1 MSQFPVEIDDS
12 QGINDALN
20 YLLSG
25 PAGLG
30 QNFEG
35 FAAYQSAF
43 IRPSVKQPWSLP
55 ATTELNP
62 SIYLDFTV
70 GNIQEF
76 VNPGQEIVVSF
87 VPQFTAPFE
96 YGDILEL
103 AGVVAAG
110 VDPNFYNDSY
120 TVLSCTTTEV
130 TLFTSGTYTWPGYVS
145 GGTIG
150 RNWLNAPLSQGLS
163 TDCNAHIN
171 VLGPTDQAFI
181 TAQLNL
187 SWQYNCTADNQY
199 HVIVSIVRNRGYA
212 DPSQGP
218 KGYLFVYDAVVSQ
231 KTFVKSVVTGTGT
244 QDLEAIFTTVLD
256 GPNLDF
262 GYYWYILEVQ
272 FAVPGSMT
280 VKEQVEP
287 WEIAVSGTR
296 FDQPDSLYSGLTPT
310 TVTGTGSGL
319 VVDVSIYDDLA
330 IPNYQTAPSPNTI
343 LTVTAGGVNYIIGD
357 QLTIPGTDL
366 GGTSPAND
374 MTLTINYPSAP
385 FDITIGQA
393 TMGLRSL
400 TAQVI
405 KQ

>member
-1 MSQFPVEIDDS
+1 
-12 QGINDALN
+12 
-20 YLLSG
+20 
-25 PAGLG
+25 
-30 QNFEG
+30 
-35 FAAYQSAF
+35 
-43 IRPSVKQPWSLP
+43 
-55 ATTELNP
+55 
-62 SIYLDFTV
+62 
-70 GNIQEF
+70 
-76 VNPGQEIVVSF
+76 
-87 VPQFTAPFE
+87 
-96 YGDILEL
+96 
-103 AGVVAAG
+103 
-110 VDPNFYNDSY
+110 
-120 TVLSCTTTEV
+120 
-130 TLFTSGTYTWPGYVS
+130 
-145 GGTIG
+145 
-150 RNWLNAPLSQGLS
+150 
-163 TDCNAHIN
+163 
-171 VLGPTDQAFI
+171 
-181 TAQLNL
+181 
-187 SWQYNCTADNQY
+187 
-199 HVIVSIVRNRGYA
+199 
-212 DPSQGP
+212 
-218 KGYLFVYDAVVSQ
+218 VYDAVVSQ